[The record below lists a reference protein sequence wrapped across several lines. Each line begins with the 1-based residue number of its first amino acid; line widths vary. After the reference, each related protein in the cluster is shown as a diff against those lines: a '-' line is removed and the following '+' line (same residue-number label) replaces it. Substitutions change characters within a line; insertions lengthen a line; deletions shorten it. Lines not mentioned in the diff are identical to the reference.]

1 MAQID
6 SSGNNV
12 GIGGTNSLTR
22 TFEYDPLY
30 RLTEAT
36 GREYAA
42 NPSNPWDYMPA
53 GGNAN
58 DPSQTRAYTES
69 YDYDTVG
76 NMTKLTHDYGA
87 GSGTWTRDY
96 VTESTTN
103 RLDQMTSAGGT
114 HQYTYDDAGNLTSE
128 NTDRKY
134 EWDARGRMRSF
145 RNQVSGSQATV
156 FAHYTYDGGG
166 QRVQKVVSKDSG
178 KPVHSVY
185 IGGIFEHHE
194 RIDGGT
200 VDAEVNHLHV
210 MDDQKRVAIER
221 VGSELDGS
229 NPPTTQYHLGDHLQS
244 SNVVLDGT
252 GTLFNREEYRPFGE
266 SSFGSYEN
274 KRYRFTGQERDEE
287 SSLSY
292 HGARYYAPWTA
303 QWTSPDPK
311 GMVDGTNLYGYSRN
325 NPVNRTDPG
334 GMQSKDQS
342 ENGSWPELNLMNRGL
357 GLVMGTAGLAEM
369 AVGGA
374 GIIAPEPTL
383 TLGGGL
389 LFTHGVDTAW
399 TGGRML
405 LSGRSSET
413 TTERVIE
420 WGMRAGGASNR
431 TAERVGFLGDATI
444 GIGLESLTLYGTK
457 NIARGLEGV
466 DSVFSNPSISYRSL
480 SDSAQGLDS
489 AANAL
494 IREHSQGGAELSRVN
509 ALSSLRRSEGDFSKR
524 TTTVVRGGEADSGAD
539 IVFKGSQGRVTGL
552 REVKAISSTKKIPKH
567 LSKGL
572 DQARGGEIV
581 IQVPKGTSKQAIE
594 RQMGSFWG
602 KGHKRKQVDL
612 AKQGNRSAQE
622 FMHDARTTNIQF
634 VDPSGK
640 VIRESQPVY
649 NPPE

>member
-1 MAQID
+1 VTRID

-12 GIGGTNSLTR
+12 GIGVTNSLTR
-22 TFEYDPLY
+22 TFQYDPLY

-58 DPSQTRAYTES
+58 DPNQTRAYTES
-69 YDYDTVG
+69 YDYDKVG
-76 NMTKLTHDYGA
+76 NMKTLTHDYGA
-87 GSGTWTRDY
+87 GTGTWTRDY

-266 SSFGSYEN
+266 SSFGSYQT
-274 KRYRFTGQERDEE
+274 KRYRFSGQERDEE

-292 HGARYYAPWTA
+292 HGARYYAPGPPSGLRRTRRAWSME
-303 QWTSPDPK
+303 QICVWIQ
-311 GMVDGTNLYGYSRN
+311 RN
-325 NPVNRTDPG
+325 
-334 GMQSKDQS
+334 
-342 ENGSWPELNLMNRGL
+342 
-357 GLVMGTAGLAEM
+357 
-369 AVGGA
+369 
-374 GIIAPEPTL
+374 
-383 TLGGGL
+383 
-389 LFTHGVDTAW
+389 
-399 TGGRML
+399 
-405 LSGRSSET
+405 
-413 TTERVIE
+413 
-420 WGMRAGGASNR
+420 
-431 TAERVGFLGDATI
+431 
-444 GIGLESLTLYGTK
+444 
-457 NIARGLEGV
+457 
-466 DSVFSNPSISYRSL
+466 RSL
-480 SDSAQGLDS
+480 SLESIKQGSKETAGDFWLEIDQQGRSQAKDLD
-489 AANAL
+489 
-494 IREHSQGGAELSRVN
+494 GAE
-509 ALSSLRRSEGDFSKR
+509 
-524 TTTVVRGGEADSGAD
+524 
-539 IVFKGSQGRVTGL
+539 
-552 REVKAISSTKKIPKH
+552 
-567 LSKGL
+567 
-572 DQARGGEIV
+572 
-581 IQVPKGTSKQAIE
+581 TS
-594 RQMGSFWG
+594 
-602 KGHKRKQVDL
+602 D
-612 AKQGNRSAQE
+612 
-622 FMHDARTTNIQF
+622 
-634 VDPSGK
+634 
-640 VIRESQPVY
+640 
-649 NPPE
+649 